1 MTPKLRD
8 NTNDD
13 HIWLNIVDRNH
24 NEYRLPKRMD
34 GYVVI
39 DVGAHIG
46 AFSYACIER
55 GAQKVYAFEPNLS
68 SFSLLTENLSRYVES
83 NRAYIERAAVWR
95 SDEPM
100 IDILYLSRMTEIDE
114 RINSGSPSVIKG
126 EPAERVPAISLDS
139 ILDWIQSRDNPKK
152 VLLKLDCEGSE
163 WPILF
168 TSSLLEA
175 VVDEI
180 VGEYHA
186 FELPFELHGK
196 TKYDIGDLISFLD
209 KKGYSVDAFVHE
221 GQNVLGMFFA
231 KRLELRNNDRTI

>member
-13 HIWLNIVDRNH
+13 HIWLNIVDINH

-34 GYVVI
+34 DIIVI

-46 AFSYACIER
+46 AFSYACLKR
-55 GAQKVYAFEPNLS
+55 GARKVYAFEPNAS
-68 SFSLLTENLSRYVES
+68 SFGLLTDNLTKYVEC
-83 NRAYIERAAVWR
+83 NRAYVERAAVWR
-95 SDEPM
+95 SDDPTV
-100 IDILYLSRMTEIDE
+100 DFLYLSEMTEIDN
-114 RINSGSPSVIKG
+114 RLNSGSPSIVKG
-126 EPAERVPAISLDS
+126 EAVEKVHCISLDAVLS
-139 ILDWIQSRDNPKK
+139 WVYDREEFHSGK

-168 TSSLLEA
+168 TSFLLEK

-196 TKYDIGDLISFLD
+196 TKYDIGDLMSFLNE
-209 KKGYSVDAFVHE
+209 KGYSVDAFVHG

-231 KRLELRNNDRTI
+231 HRFEE